1 MIPRKLQKFFL
12 KPTPL
17 LLSMIVHSGAV
28 LLMIAI
34 SASESDLIT
43 PVPIQAEIVS
53 AVAIDKVA
61 LEREMDGI
69 RSAEAQKEKVLQQK
83 LDLAMQKRNEAIKK
97 RKDEEKRLQ
106 EIKKRKKELELATKK
121 AASDK
126 AKADKEAAIAE
137 QNAEREKKLAMQAE
151 RARKEAE
158 REKSEVEAARKV
170 AQAEAQRVADESEL
184 DGIKRAIKIRV
195 MRSFNILPNFEQ
207 LSCTLAI
214 RLLPDGN
221 VASVAVTQSSGNE
234 IFDRH
239 AKNAVQ
245 KASPLPVPE
254 SIRLF
259 RKMRSISFVFDP
271 ML

>member
-1 MIPRKLQKFFL
+1 MIPRKVKEILL

-17 LLSMIVHSGAV
+17 LLSTIVHSAAV
-28 LLMIAI
+28 LITITI
-34 SASESDLIT
+34 SSSRPDLIEPA
-43 PVPIQAEIVS
+43 PVQVEIVS

-61 LEREMDGI
+61 LEREMEGI
-69 RSAEAQKEKVLQQK
+69 RSAEAKKEKILQQK
-83 LDLAMQKRNEAIKK
+83 LDLAVKKRNEAIQK

-106 EIKKRKKELELATKK
+106 EMKKRKKELEVATKR

-126 AKADKEAAIAE
+126 AKADEKAALAE
-137 QNAEREKKLAMQAE
+137 QKAQREKKLAIQAE

-158 REKSEVEAARKV
+158 KRKSEVEAAREL
-170 AQAEAQRVADESEL
+170 AQAEAQSAADENEL
-184 DGIKRAIKIRV
+184 DSIKRAIKIRV
-195 MRSFNILPNFEQ
+195 MRSFNILPNFER

-221 VASVAVTQSSGNE
+221 VASVAVSQSSGNE

-254 SIRLF
+254 SMRLF

>member
-1 MIPRKLQKFFL
+1 MIRRKIKKIFL

-17 LLSMIVHSGAV
+17 LLSAIVHSGGV
-28 LLMIAI
+28 LLMIVI
-34 SASESDLIT
+34 SASEPDLIT
-43 PVPIQAEIVS
+43 PVPIQTEIVS
-53 AVAIDKVA
+53 AVAIDKFA

-69 RSAEAQKEKVLQQK
+69 RSAEAKKEKVLQQQ
-83 LDLAMQKRNEAIKK
+83 LDLAMQKRNEAIRK

-126 AKADKEAAIAE
+126 ARADEKAAIAE
-137 QNAEREKKLAMQAE
+137 QKAQREKKLAIEAE

-158 REKSEVEAARKV
+158 KRKSEVEAARKI

-184 DGIKRAIKIRV
+184 DSIKRAIKTRV
-195 MRSFNILPNFEQ
+195 MRSFNILPNFER

-221 VASVAVTQSSGNE
+221 VASVTVAQSSGNE

-254 SIRLF
+254 SMRLF

>member
-1 MIPRKLQKFFL
+1 MIPRKVKQIFL

-28 LLMIAI
+28 LLMITI
-34 SASESDLIT
+34 SASDPDLVE
-43 PVPIQAEIVS
+43 PVPIQAEIVT

-83 LDLAMQKRNEAIKK
+83 LDLAVRKRNEAIQK

-121 AASDK
+121 AVSDK
-126 AKADKEAAIAE
+126 AKADERAAIAE
-137 QNAEREKKLAMQAE
+137 KKAQREKNLAIQAE

-158 REKSEVEAARKV
+158 KKKIEVDAASKI

-184 DGIKRAIKIRV
+184 DSIRRAIKIRV
-195 MRSFNILPNFEQ
+195 MRSFNILPNFER
-207 LSCTLAI
+207 LSCILAI

-221 VASVAVTQSSGNE
+221 VASVAVIQSSGNE

-245 KASPLPVPE
+245 KAAPLPVPE
-254 SIRLF
+254 SKRLF